1 MNVLTSLLAAGGE
14 SGEEMPS
21 VLAVPLDEFIV
32 GLIAFIIVFG
42 TLAKFVLPKIKATLD
57 ERADLIEGG
66 LARAGEAEA
75 EAAAL
80 LDEYRA
86 QLAGARE
93 EASAI
98 RTQAQADRSAIIEE
112 ARNEARSAAASVT
125 AAAEASM
132 SAERAQAISS
142 LTKQVGELAIT
153 LADKIVGEALADDA
167 RVQATVNAFIAD
179 LEGQAAR

>member
-1 MNVLTSLLAAGGE
+1 
-14 SGEEMPS
+14 
-21 VLAVPLDEFIV
+21 
-32 GLIAFIIVFG
+32 
-42 TLAKFVLPKIKATLD
+42 
-57 ERADLIEGG
+57 
-66 LARAGEAEA
+66 
-75 EAAAL
+75 

-93 EASAI
+93 EASVI

-167 RVQATVNAFIAD
+167 RVQATVNSFIAD

>member
-21 VLAVPLDEFIV
+21 VLAVPLDEFII
-32 GLIAFIIVFG
+32 GLIAFLIVFG
-42 TLAKFVLPKIKATLD
+42 GLAKFALPKIKETLD
-57 ERADLIEGG
+57 ERANLIEGG
-66 LARAGEAEA
+66 LERAGAAEA

-112 ARNEARSAAASVT
+112 ARNEARGAAAAVT

-153 LADKIVGEALADDA
+153 LADKIVGEALSDDT
-167 RVQATVNAFIAD
+167 RVQATVNSFIAD